1 MRYFY
6 RLLIVTPIFT
16 FYSISSLAQSSSC
29 DSNLRLLNNDLLSM
43 LNKIP
48 AIPPIAEIYKPV
60 RDLYYQALEAKERG
74 NYSECISKTELAL
87 QYSKKYSNR

>member
-1 MRYFY
+1 
-6 RLLIVTPIFT
+6 
-16 FYSISSLAQSSSC
+16 
-29 DSNLRLLNNDLLSM
+29 M